1 MLHPFPHQGS
11 GEPMVE
17 LKHVNSGYEGHQIL
31 HNVDLK
37 IMSGDFVG
45 LLGPSGSGKTT
56 LLRTILGSTKLYG
69 GSVKVNGI
77 DIRQKRPKIGY
88 VPQLETIDW
97 NFPVTVE
104 EVVMM
109 GHTMNRPL
117 YPWHKKSEKKLAS
130 EIMDRLGI
138 YHLVN
143 HHIRD
148 LSGGQQQRAF
158 LARALV
164 SNPSLLLL
172 DEPTSGVDIKTRDE
186 VMHLLHDLNH
196 QGVTVIMTTH
206 EINAVAVHLPWLV
219 CINGHILAEGPPLEV
234 ITTEMLGL
242 TYGAE
247 MPVIQY
253 EGMPLVAEI
262 PHSHS

>member
-17 LKHVNSGYEGHQIL
+17 LKQVNSGYEGHQIL
-31 HNVDLK
+31 YDVDLK

-69 GSVKVNGI
+69 GSIKVNGI
-77 DIRQKRPKIGY
+77 DVSQKRPKIGY

-148 LSGGQQQRAF
+148 LSGS
-158 LARALV
+158 LV
-164 SNPSLLLL
+164 
-172 DEPTSGVDIKTRDE
+172 
-186 VMHLLHDLNH
+186 
-196 QGVTVIMTTH
+196 
-206 EINAVAVHLPWLV
+206 
-219 CINGHILAEGPPLEV
+219 
-234 ITTEMLGL
+234 
-242 TYGAE
+242 
-247 MPVIQY
+247 
-253 EGMPLVAEI
+253 
-262 PHSHS
+262 